1 MTSRHLIAQPVI
13 NARFTRQA
21 LDTNDMTA
29 QRAIAALVDAG
40 VLTERT
46 GLRRNRVYQQENVL
60 AALEAFAQR
69 IYRR

>member
-1 MTSRHLIAQPVI
+1 
-13 NARFTRQA
+13 
-21 LDTNDMTA
+21 MTA